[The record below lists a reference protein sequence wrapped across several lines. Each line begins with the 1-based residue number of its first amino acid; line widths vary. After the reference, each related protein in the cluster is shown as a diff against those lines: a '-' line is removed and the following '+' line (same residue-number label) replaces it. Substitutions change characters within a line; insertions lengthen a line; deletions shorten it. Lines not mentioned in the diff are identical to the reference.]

1 MKFYLVILSSKVHD
15 LIFFL
20 LLLICGRWSSK
31 ITAAVE
37 VSLIQLQASKVDKNV
52 FVKKTEMIPLVE
64 KQLHGFITA
73 VDPGALLES
82 CALFLATAEVQC
94 SKEEVAP
101 LSPLLALAG
110 DLHTFL
116 WEALEG
122 NKKVTNSLSK
132 VWAVGLKACH

>member
-1 MKFYLVILSSKVHD
+1 M
-15 LIFFL
+15 
-20 LLLICGRWSSK
+20 
-31 ITAAVE
+31 
-37 VSLIQLQASKVDKNV
+37 SLIQLQASKVDKNV
-52 FVKKTEMIPLVE
+52 FVKKIEMIPLVE

-82 CALFLATAEVQC
+82 CVLFLATAEVQC

-132 VWAVGLKACH
+132 V

>member
-1 MKFYLVILSSKVHD
+1 MTW
-15 LIFFL
+15 FFF
-20 LLLICGRWSSK
+20 LICGRWSSK
-31 ITAAVE
+31 ITAAVQ

-52 FVKKTEMIPLVE
+52 FVKKIEMIPLVE
-64 KQLHGFITA
+64 KQLHGFITT